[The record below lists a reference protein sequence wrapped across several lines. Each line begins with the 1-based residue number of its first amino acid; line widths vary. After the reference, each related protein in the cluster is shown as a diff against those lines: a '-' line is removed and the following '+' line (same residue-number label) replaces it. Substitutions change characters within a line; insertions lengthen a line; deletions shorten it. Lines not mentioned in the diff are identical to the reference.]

1 MCFLRAEEISQTAF
15 CHDKLGRQN
24 QFVSY
29 SITVVLFFFFFLFLA
44 ELLVPCSS
52 AKNYFCL
59 FSFFFSG

>member
-29 SITVVLFFFFFLFLA
+29 SITVVPFFLFFIFFI
-44 ELLVPCSS
+44 SS
-52 AKNYFCL
+52 
-59 FSFFFSG
+59 